1 MQRNI
6 QVKSNAVKASNF
18 LAKTIGSLL
27 TGAAMLLASTS
38 PVSAEPIAY
47 IVDADTGNEMDDLY
61 AVVQSLLDPDA
72 KVVALNSAHFNNME
86 IVTTGVWH
94 SYDLRCY
101 DPVTVSQA
109 ENERLVKALG
119 IKGLPMPLGA
129 DSMLGYSW
137 GYFDGAPVPSA
148 PAVDDIIARARAASP
163 DKKLPIAVLGPLTN
177 IAAAM
182 IKAPDIVPKIS
193 VYFLGMSFKADQK
206 SMGGVWDKNSF
217 NVRNDLNA
225 VDYVFSHP
233 TLDLIIMPTETA
245 VKLMFNR
252 TRSAGHL
259 GKKKHPVVD
268 ILRDRWDFVRA
279 QGEWTMWDMALTYAI
294 TKPNWIKVEK
304 LPRPPEN
311 GGAPVKVVTSIDAPA
326 MEAHFWNLIAK
337 LPDVKSGPVKPAAAQ
352 LSYAKPDAARAVMAP
367 RRFGRQCVKPK

>member
-1 MQRNI
+1 MRALAAAI
-6 QVKSNAVKASNF
+6 ALAVVAAP
-18 LAKTIGSLL
+18 LA
-27 TGAAMLLASTS
+27 AE
-38 PVSAEPIAY
+38 PVSY

-182 IKAPDIVPKIS
+182 IKAPDIVPNIS
-193 VYFLGMSFKADQK
+193 VYFLGMSYKADK
-206 SMGGVWDKNSF
+206 GVWNKNSF

-225 VDYVFSHP
+225 VDYLFSHP
-233 TLDLIIMPTETA
+233 SLDLVVMPTETA

-259 GKKKHPVVD
+259 NKKKHPVVD

-294 TKPNWIKVEK
+294 TKPNWIKIEK

-326 MEAHFWNLIAK
+326 MEAHFWNLIAG
-337 LPDVKSGPVKPAAAQ
+337 LPDGKSGPIKPAAAQ
-352 LSYAKPDAARAVMAP
+352 LSYAKPDATRAAIAK

>member
-1 MQRNI
+1 MRTL
-6 QVKSNAVKASNF
+6 AF
-18 LAKTIGSLL
+18 LTAFAL
-27 TGAAMLLASTS
+27 AAIPLAAE
-38 PVSAEPIAY
+38 PVSY
-47 IVDADTGNEMDDLY
+47 ILDADTGNEMDDLY

-101 DPVTVSQA
+101 DPVTVSQL
-109 ENERLVKALG
+109 ENERLVRALG
-119 IKGLPMPLGA
+119 IKNLSMPLGA

-137 GYFDGAPVPSA
+137 GYFNGAPVPSA
-148 PAVDDIIARARAASP
+148 PAIDNIVVRARSASP

-182 IKAPDIVPKIS
+182 IKAPDIVPNIS
-193 VYFLGMSFKADQK
+193 VYFLGMSYKTE
-206 SMGGVWDKNSF
+206 GGIWDKNSF

-233 TLDLIIMPTETA
+233 TLDLTIMPTETA

-252 TRSAGHL
+252 TRSAGHFSQ
-259 GKKKHPVVD
+259 KKHVAVD

-294 TKPNWIKVEK
+294 TKPNWIKIEK

-311 GGAPVKVVTSIDAPA
+311 GAMPVKVVTWIDAPA

-337 LPDVKSGPVKPAAAQ
+337 LPDGKSGPVKPAAAQ
-352 LSYAKPDAARAVMAP
+352 LSYAKPDAMRAEKAS
-367 RRFGRQCVKPK
+367 RRFGKQCGSRIK